1 MIGEPMKKMNQLLAL
16 TGACALLLSANQ
28 LSAQDNNTGDRPQR
42 RQGGDNQGGGG
53 RGGFGGDPAERQQRM
68 MDNVKEQLEVKDDT
82 EWKALEPLVKKVMDA
97 RRESMAFGVGG
108 MMRGFGRGNRGGDQA
123 GGGGGGQRNQFGM
136 ETPAEAEA
144 LQKAIDAKAS
154 NADIKAA
161 VAKYRDAKKAKET
174 ALAKAQDELK
184 KVLSVRQE
192 AILVNNG
199 TLN

>member
-1 MIGEPMKKMNQLLAL
+1 MKKMNQLLAL
-16 TGACALLLSANQ
+16 TGACALLLGANQ
-28 LSAQDNNTGDRPQR
+28 LSAQESNTADRPQR

-53 RGGFGGDPAERQQRM
+53 RGGFGGDPAEMQQRM
-68 MDNVKEQLEVKDDT
+68 MDRVKEQLEVKDDT
-82 EWKALEPLVKKVMDA
+82 EWKALEPLVQKVMDA
-97 RRESMAFGVGG
+97 RRESMAYGVGG
-108 MMRGFGRGNRGGDQA
+108 MMRGFGRGRGGD
-123 GGGGGGQRNQFGM
+123 GGGGDRPRNPFGM

-161 VAKYRDAKKAKET
+161 LTKYRDAKKAKEA
-174 ALAKAQDELK
+174 ALTKAQDELK

-192 AILVNNG
+192 AILVNGG